1 MMFWG
6 MEFPTKMKLISNKS
20 CLLCA
25 HKVVISVII
34 LCVNLLHTQKKL
46 IWKIDGINK
55 GYHFI
60 QSIRYYQQAKSRLMI
75 FMQTS
80 FFIEIYPL
88 IFWYVQTCYN
98 QTTYRISMSNFF
110 SVQKHVFDTLFG
122 RSCIPKHTIRSFC
135 SWLYCC
141 RYGSFVQNDTKC
153 VKFWQYTKHFIFEDG
168 LKMHTYK
175 TLTAEKCLLA
185 WNCAQCL
192 CFEDEIFIF
201 IIRFAFT
208 IFLKHVQTIRCRR
221 LFSAPNRISIMV
233 ILNALFSTSHSAP
246 LKSILPTVI
255 VFLCLQMNFLL

>member
-6 MEFPTKMKLISNKS
+6 MEFPTKMKLISNKP

-80 FFIEIYPL
+80 FFIEIHPL

-98 QTTYRISMSNFF
+98 QTTYRISMGNFF
-110 SVQKHVFDTLFG
+110 RFKS
-122 RSCIPKHTIRSFC
+122 
-135 SWLYCC
+135 
-141 RYGSFVQNDTKC
+141 
-153 VKFWQYTKHFIFEDG
+153 
-168 LKMHTYK
+168 TY
-175 TLTAEKCLLA
+175 L
-185 WNCAQCL
+185 
-192 CFEDEIFIF
+192 
-201 IIRFAFT
+201 
-208 IFLKHVQTIRCRR
+208 IRC
-221 LFSAPNRISIMV
+221 LVVVVSPNIQFDHFAVGFIAV
-233 ILNALFSTSHSAP
+233 V
-246 LKSILPTVI
+246 TVVSFKMI
-255 VFLCLQMNFLL
+255 RCV